1 MSAEGE
7 KLRWR
12 ARWVF
17 AGQTRSLLDTGRLM
31 ARWAEDAAGVLAPEL
46 EWVAQVREQLRRGQ
60 ASVVFDDVTETISI
74 FTREQLDELDRS

>member
-31 ARWAEDAAGVLAPEL
+31 ARWAEDAAGLLAPEL

-60 ASVVFDDVTETISI
+60 ASVVFDEAENRLHAQKAVM
-74 FTREQLDELDRS
+74 RWCLGV